1 MGVHGKQFIIVLIDL
16 SIKQFF
22 NLILW
27 VCLMSLGDRLRT
39 VRKELGLS
47 QGELAEITG
56 VVPNTQS
63 IYELGKRMPDAGY
76 LEKIFALGGD
86 VAYILTGFRMQE
98 APKLSPVEADLLD
111 NFRACEEADQSALR
125 QLAMRS
131 AEARRLK
138 TRTRSVNLPET
149 QAAL

>member
-1 MGVHGKQFIIVLIDL
+1 
-16 SIKQFF
+16 
-22 NLILW
+22 
-27 VCLMSLGDRLRT
+27 MSLGGRLRT

-63 IYELGKRMPDAGY
+63 IYELGKSMPDAGY

-86 VAYILTGFRMQE
+86 VAYILTGFRMH
-98 APKLSPVEADLLD
+98 APTLSPVEADLLD
-111 NFRACEEADQSALR
+111 NFRECEEGDQNAIRRLVT
-125 QLAMRS
+125 RS
-131 AEARRLK
+131 AEAQRLK
-138 TRTRSVNLPET
+138 TRTRPGDPQET

>member
-1 MGVHGKQFIIVLIDL
+1 
-16 SIKQFF
+16 
-22 NLILW
+22 
-27 VCLMSLGDRLRT
+27 MSLGGRLRT

-47 QGELAEITG
+47 QGELAKITG
-56 VVPNTQS
+56 VIPNTQS

-86 VAYILTGFRMQE
+86 VAYILTGFRMQ

-111 NFRACEEADQSALR
+111 NFRECEEADQNAIRRLVT
-125 QLAMRS
+125 RS
-131 AEARRLK
+131 AEARRL
-138 TRTRSVNLPET
+138 RTRARPGNPPEAQET